1 MSILSRRAVEPAS
14 AASATKAKFH
24 LRWVLAH
31 EPVALFEPAAR
42 EFSRL
47 VEEGTGGEV
56 RVDVLSMSD
65 YAAGRKMSLDDV
77 MEELRTGRMSMVQSP
92 LTNLGHWLA
101 PFWALEAPL
110 LFRSNEHA
118 ARVLD
123 GEIGR
128 SLLDTLPARGL
139 RGLAFTYSGGPRI
152 LSTAKKELRRADDFK
167 GLRMRICHSPVPEA
181 AMRALG
187 AVAVQAP
194 VAQITELTRAGKID
208 GAESTWARYWDQ
220 RHDASQP
227 IVHETSHSYLLTAI
241 VLQEKIFQSMP
252 AAVQEVL
259 TRSASAVA
267 RQEREFSLAQG
278 AKARAAAM
286 AAGVKVVEFDPG
298 EREIFEAR
306 LRSAGPAIRE
316 AVGGELLDA
325 IASA

>member
-1 MSILSRRAVEPAS
+1 MSILGRRETPAS
-14 AASATKAKFH
+14 SPKPQARFH

-65 YAAGRKMSLDDV
+65 YAAGRKLTIDHV
-77 MEELRTGRMSMVQSP
+77 MDELASGRMMMVQSP
-92 LTNLGHWLA
+92 LTSLGHWLA

-110 LFRSNEHA
+110 LFKSNEHA
-118 ARVLD
+118 TRVLD
-123 GEIGR
+123 GAIGR
-128 SLLDTLPARGL
+128 SLLDTLTPRGL

-152 LSTAKKELRRADDFK
+152 VSTATKKLRRADDYQ
-167 GLRMRICHSPVPEA
+167 GLRMRICHSPVPDA
-181 AMRALG
+181 AMRSLG
-187 AVAVQAP
+187 AVPVQAP
-194 VAQITELTRAGKID
+194 VSKITELTRAGKID

-227 IVHETSHSYLLTAI
+227 IVHETGHSYLLTAI

-252 AAVQEVL
+252 PAVQTVL
-259 TRSASAVA
+259 TESAALVA
-267 RQEREFSLAQG
+267 RREREFSLEQG

-286 AAGVKVVEFDPG
+286 AAGVQVVEFDPG
-298 EREIFEAR
+298 ERELFEAR
-306 LRSAGPAIRE
+306 LRAAGPAIRS
-316 AVGGELLDA
+316 AVGGGLLDA
-325 IASA
+325 ISAQA